1 MQILDW
7 LDKLY
12 KKSTP
17 GEWIHTGDVTPRAID
32 WHDAPDGHDPT
43 SVVESEEDALFLV
56 TLRNVFPQLMEVVR
70 AAEELNLQAKDSDL
84 KDALSNLEMKLREE
98 SEKHECPG
106 CEGEDFISSNRAGAE
121 CMNPSC
127 EYYSQPFTLSE
138 ITCEVKRRLRLILLR
153 GESDPFPQ
161 FESTFKGWMVSQ
173 ASPTVI
179 RWSRGE
185 EHFDFPLEVP
195 NFPTEVLRSDK
206 PVT

>member
-1 MQILDW
+1 MQILNW

-17 GEWIHTGDVTPRAID
+17 GEWVHTGDVTPRVID
-32 WHDAPDGHDPT
+32 WHDAPEGHDPT
-43 SVVESEEDALFLV
+43 TIVESEEDALFLV

-70 AAEELNLQAKDSDL
+70 AAEELNLQVKDSDL

-98 SEKHECPG
+98 SEEHECPG

-138 ITCEVKRRLRLILLR
+138 ITREVKRRLRLIS
-153 GESDPFPQ
+153 GGSVPQ
-161 FESTFKGWMVSQ
+161 FEPTFKGWTVSRV
-173 ASPTVI
+173 SPAVV
-179 RWSRGE
+179 RWSRGK
-185 EHFDFPLEVP
+185 EHFDFPL
-195 NFPTEVLRSDK
+195 
-206 PVT
+206 